1 MNLSKEIFW
10 DVDYTKIDYDKSANW
25 VICRVLDRG
34 SLNDWKEM
42 KVHYG
47 IDKILDAAKNVRYLS
62 KKTVYFLSAMYDVP
76 LTQFRCYNLMQFQ
89 QEHWIFY

>member
-10 DVDYTKIDYDKSANW
+10 DVDYSKLDYEKSANW

-34 SLNDWKEM
+34 SLKDWKEI
-42 KVHYG
+42 KANYG
-47 IDKILDAAKNVRYLS
+47 VEKILEVAKNVKYLS
-62 KKTVYFLSAMYDVP
+62 KKTVYFLSAIYEVP

-89 QEHWIFY
+89 QEQWIY

>member
-10 DVDYTKIDYDKSANW
+10 DTNYDAIDWDKSYQW

-34 SLNDWKEM
+34 SLKDWFQIKEN
-42 KVHYG
+42 YG
-47 IDKILDAAKNVRYLS
+47 IEKILAVAQDAKYLS
-62 KKTVYFLSAMYDVP
+62 KKTIYFLSAIYTIP

-89 QEHWIFY
+89 QEQWIY